1 MVENNEMEAYYDAM
15 IENLAELEEVF
26 GDDYPTDR
34 IEAYI
39 GRMTL
44 KTYDYQ
50 CELNLPLYRARYD
63 DGFNNS
69 DPNQF
74 GYIHNLDHISMFR
87 YNKAHEAV
95 LYTATDPMTAFKE
108 IKQEGKPDSFYLSI
122 WMQVNEKS
130 VLKMALNINGTG
142 LKEGSNAWRF
152 HQILRDNTGFGSPEY
167 RYLSELGRLLEK
179 PGSDYRCS
187 SIIAS
192 QIFQTHDALMT
203 TSMKSEGKELNVTFN
218 QNAADH
224 LLEIKYVY
232 HCNVPHRMEN
242 LVFDVTEVG
251 VPYEGQIEWY
261 PWELDYD
268 SIQLSEDCVNPVF
281 LSDLREAVRTG
292 KGISLCVMKP
302 NVNKAPT
309 VEHDGVVEYNG
320 EIYHVRFRIRL
331 G

>member
-1 MVENNEMEAYYDAM
+1 MVEYNEMEAYCEAM
-15 IENLAELEEVF
+15 IENLDELEEVF
-26 GDDYPTDR
+26 EENYPFDR
-34 IEAYI
+34 IESYI

-44 KTYDYQ
+44 KTYNYQ
-50 CELNLPLYRARYD
+50 SELNLPLYRARYD

-74 GYIHNLDHISMFR
+74 SYIHNKELIAMFR

-95 LYTATDPMTAFKE
+95 LYTATDPITAFKE
-108 IKQEGKPDSFYLSI
+108 IKQEGKPDSFYLSV
-122 WMQVNEKS
+122 WMPVNEDC
-130 VLKMALNINGTG
+130 VLNMALNINGTG

-152 HQILRDNTGFGSPEY
+152 HQILRDNTGAGSPEY

-179 PGSDYRCS
+179 PGSDYRFS
-187 SIIAS
+187 SILAS

-203 TSMKSEGKELNVTFN
+203 TSMKSDGKELNVTFN

-232 HCNVPHRMEN
+232 HCPVPQN
-242 LVFDVTEVG
+242 LDSLVLDVTEVG
-251 VPYEGQIEWY
+251 VPHDGQIEWH
-261 PWELDYD
+261 PWEVNYD
-268 SIQLSEDCVNPVF
+268 SIQLSPDCINPVS
-281 LSDLREAVRTG
+281 LPDLREAVRTG
-292 KGISLCVMKP
+292 RGISQCVIKP

-309 VEHDGVVEYNG
+309 VEHDGVVVYNG
-320 EIYHVRFRIRL
+320 VMYHVRFKIRL

>member
-1 MVENNEMEAYYDAM
+1 MVEYNEMEAYYEAM

-63 DGFNNS
+63 DGFNNT

-74 GYIHNLDHISMFR
+74 GYIHNLDLIRVYR

-108 IKQEGKPDSFYLSI
+108 IKQDGKPDSFYLSV
-122 WMQVNEKS
+122 WMPVNETN
-130 VLKMALNINGTG
+130 VLDMALNINGTG
-142 LKEGSNAWRF
+142 LKESSNAWRF
-152 HQILRDNTGFGSPEY
+152 HQILRDNTGAGSLEY

-192 QIFQTHDALMT
+192 LIFQTHDALMT
-203 TSMKSEGKELNVTFN
+203 TSMKSDGKELNVTFN
-218 QNAADH
+218 QNAADN
-224 LLEIKYVY
+224 LLEIKYVF
-232 HCNVPHRMEN
+232 HCRVPQN
-242 LVFDVTEVG
+242 LDNLALDVTEIG
-251 VPYEGQIEWY
+251 LPCDRQIEWH
-261 PWELDYD
+261 PWEVDYG
-268 SIQLSEDCVNPVF
+268 SIQLSPDCVNPVC
-281 LSDLREAVRTG
+281 LPDLREAVRTG
-292 KGISLCVMKP
+292 RGISQCVMKP

-309 VEHDGVVEYNG
+309 AEQDGVVVYNG
-320 EIYHVRFRIRL
+320 VMYHVRFRIRL
-331 G
+331 E

>member
-1 MVENNEMEAYYDAM
+1 MFKNFGMEEYYEAM
-15 IENLAELEEVF
+15 TENLAELEEIF
-26 GDDYPTDR
+26 EESYPIDR

-39 GRMTL
+39 ARMTL
-44 KTYDYQ
+44 KTYDHKS
-50 CELNLPLYRARYD
+50 ELNLPLYRARYD
-63 DGFNNS
+63 DGFNNT

-74 GYIHNLDHISMFR
+74 GYIHNLDLITMFR

-108 IKQEGKPDSFYLSI
+108 IKQEGKPDNFYLSV
-122 WMQVNEKS
+122 WMPVNEEC
-130 VLKMALNINGTG
+130 VLNMALNINGTG
-142 LKEGSNAWRF
+142 LKEDSNAWRF
-152 HQILRDNTGFGSPEY
+152 HQILRDNTGAGSLEY

-187 SIIAS
+187 SILAS

-218 QNAADH
+218 QYAADH

-232 HCNVPHRMEN
+232 HCRVPQN
-242 LVFDVTEVG
+242 LDSLALDVTEVG
-251 VPYEGQIEWY
+251 IPHGGQIEWH
-261 PWELDYD
+261 PWEVDYG
-268 SIQLSEDCVNPVF
+268 SIQLSPDCINPVY
-281 LSDLREAVRTG
+281 LPNLRDAVRTER
-292 KGISLCVMKP
+292 GISQCVMKP

-309 VEHDGVVEYNG
+309 AEQDGVVVYNG
-320 EIYHVRFRIRL
+320 ELYHVRFRIRL

>member
-1 MVENNEMEAYYDAM
+1 MVEYNEMEVYYEAM
-15 IENLAELEEVF
+15 IENLAELGEVF
-26 GDDYPTDR
+26 EDDYPIDR
-34 IEAYI
+34 IEVYI

-44 KTYDYQ
+44 KTYNYQ
-50 CELNLPLYRARYD
+50 SELNLPLYRARYD

-74 GYIHNLDHISMFR
+74 GYIHNLDLITMFR

-108 IKQEGKPDSFYLSI
+108 IKQEGKPNSFYLSV
-122 WMQVNEKS
+122 WMPVNEDR
-130 VLKMALNINGTG
+130 VLNMALNINGTG

-152 HQILRDNTGFGSPEY
+152 HQILRDNTGAGSLEY

-192 QIFQTHDALMT
+192 QIFQSHDALMT
-203 TSMKSEGKELNVTFN
+203 TSMKSDGKELNVTFN
-218 QNAADH
+218 QNAADQ

-232 HCNVPHRMEN
+232 HCQVPQN
-242 LVFDVTEVG
+242 LDSLALDVTEIG
-251 VPYEGQIEWY
+251 VPHDVQIEWH
-261 PWELDYD
+261 PWEVDYD
-268 SIQLSEDCVNPVF
+268 SIQLSPDCINPIY
-281 LSDLREAVRTG
+281 LPDLREAIRTG
-292 KGISLCVMKP
+292 RGISQCVMKP

-309 VEHDGVVEYNG
+309 AVQDGEVVYNN

>member
-1 MVENNEMEAYYDAM
+1 
-15 IENLAELEEVF
+15 
-26 GDDYPTDR
+26 
-34 IEAYI
+34 
-39 GRMTL
+39 MTL

-50 CELNLPLYRARYD
+50 SELNLPLYRARYD
-63 DGFNNS
+63 DGFNKS

-74 GYIHNLDHISMFR
+74 GYIHNLDLITMFR

-108 IKQEGKPDSFYLSI
+108 IKQEGRPDSFYLSV
-122 WMQVNEKS
+122 WMPVNEDR
-130 VLKMALNINGTG
+130 VLNMALNINGTG

-152 HQILRDNTGFGSPEY
+152 HQILRDNTGAGSNEY

-179 PGSDYRCS
+179 PGSDYRFS
-187 SIIAS
+187 SILAS

-218 QNAADH
+218 QNAADR

-232 HCNVPHRMEN
+232 HCRVPQN
-242 LVFDVTEVG
+242 LDSLALDVTEVG
-251 VPYEGQIEWY
+251 VPHDGQIEWH
-261 PWELDYD
+261 PWEVVYD
-268 SIQLSEDCVNPVF
+268 SIQLAPDCINPVF
-281 LSDLREAVRTG
+281 LPDLRNAVRTG
-292 KGISLCVMKP
+292 RGISQCVMKP

-309 VEHDGVVEYNG
+309 AEQDGVVVYNG
-320 EIYHVRFRIRL
+320 EMYHVRFRIRL